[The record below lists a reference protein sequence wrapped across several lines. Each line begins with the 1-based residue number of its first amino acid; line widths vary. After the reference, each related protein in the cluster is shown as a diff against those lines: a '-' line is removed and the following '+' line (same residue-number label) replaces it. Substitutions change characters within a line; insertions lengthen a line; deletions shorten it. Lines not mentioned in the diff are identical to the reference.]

1 MRTKEMAA
9 WYRHFD
15 FILIDLFCMQAAL
28 AIAYSFRNGWS
39 MIFEESYYSRMAV
52 TLMILQLIVVFFCES
67 YEGKINFT
75 DGEVKELQWFD
86 LDELPENLFKV
97 NKPIIND
104 VKEFVSNKKVI
115 VK

>member
-67 YEGKINFT
+67 YSEIMKRSHFEEFKQT
-75 DGEVKELQWFD
+75 LFFASEVLIAF
-86 LDELPENLFKV
+86 
-97 NKPIIND
+97 IIFNYLIT
-104 VKEFVSNKKVI
+104 FYYLI
-115 VK
+115 G

>member
-1 MRTKEMAA
+1 MAA

-67 YEGKINFT
+67 YSGIMKRSHFEEFKQT
-75 DGEVKELQWFD
+75 
-86 LDELPENLFKV
+86 LFFAS
-97 NKPIIND
+97 
-104 VKEFVSNKKVI
+104 EFPYGYRYCMGAGNYFQLFMQGMEKKSDS
-115 VK
+115 